1 MPNNVLDLHGHHVH
15 NSIMTLDQFMRD
27 VDLTDTRLAQIIG
40 RDRST
45 VGRYRARKVS
55 PPGNIIAKLLDLSNN
70 EITVTDLLPVAE

>member
-1 MPNNVLDLHGHHVH
+1 MLIDVTAHDVH

-27 VDLTDTRLAQIIG
+27 VNLTDMRLAQIIG

-45 VGRYRARKVS
+45 VGRYRTRKVS

-70 EITVTDLLPVAE
+70 EITVTDLLPVAK